1 MPKSQQIELTKLRV
15 EFMEKWNE
23 IWNRNGP
30 VQEAAALVT
39 DEKYEGVV
47 DGDEF
52 LESISEMEEE
62 NNEDGGVYYR

>member
-1 MPKSQQIELTKLRV
+1 MPGSKQIELTKLRV

-23 IWNRNGP
+23 LWNRNGS
-30 VQEAAALVT
+30 VQEAAELVT
-39 DEKYEGVV
+39 NEKYAGVV